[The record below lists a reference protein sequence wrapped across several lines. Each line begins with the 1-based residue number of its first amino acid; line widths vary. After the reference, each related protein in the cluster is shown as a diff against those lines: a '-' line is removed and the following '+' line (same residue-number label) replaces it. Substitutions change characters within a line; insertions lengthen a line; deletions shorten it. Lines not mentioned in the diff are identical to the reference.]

1 MSVYKVVIIF
11 IFLFICILCSLC
23 SLYIKPCFYLACPLL
38 SFTMPKNVYCTF
50 DSMCLGLECCIN
62 LKFALYMK
70 VFKVWARFDPCATPQ
85 MLFTLGLDSYTY
97 TIEIPAN
104 IDFDGMLFSQ
114 SFCVRITD
122 KFMYI

>member
-1 MSVYKVVIIF
+1 
-11 IFLFICILCSLC
+11 
-23 SLYIKPCFYLACPLL
+23 
-38 SFTMPKNVYCTF
+38 
-50 DSMCLGLECCIN
+50 
-62 LKFALYMK
+62 MK

-114 SFCVRITD
+114 SFCVRITN
-122 KFMYI
+122 KYTCIYMYIAWLLFFYFILYLCLIQGYEGELKSGNKLDILGGLDLTIR

>member
-23 SLYIKPCFYLACPLL
+23 SQYIKPCFYLACPLL

-104 IDFDGMLFSQ
+104 IDFDGMLFRQ
-114 SFCVRITD
+114 SCV
-122 KFMYI
+122 